1 MSKALDY
8 LQSRRVDFVKI
19 TENTMQPAI
28 FIEALKQARA
38 RGLRTSGHVPVQLT
52 LDQMFDAGLGTV
64 EHQSYLLRGAT
75 PREAELTAQVAA
87 GKMSSREAMRA
98 SLESYDEA
106 TARAT
111 YRRMA
116 RAGTAIV
123 PTLIGS
129 QATAYLDQDDHA
141 HDPYLAYI
149 GKGIRATYDW
159 RVQRAARDDAIAY
172 RHTVF
177 EKAASQ
183 LPLLEQEGVSII
195 AGTDA
200 GFLNSFDYP
209 GQGLHDELGIFVRY
223 GLTPQQALKAAVLA
237 GPRFLGKQER
247 YGAVEAGK
255 AADLLVLDA
264 DPLKDIAATRK
275 IRLVVSHGKPYD
287 RAQLDAMLAGI
298 KRWVDEHPA
307 PAQ

>member
-1 MSKALDY
+1 
-8 LQSRRVDFVKI
+8 
-19 TENTMQPAI
+19 
-28 FIEALKQARA
+28 
-38 RGLRTSGHVPVQLT
+38 VPVQLT
-52 LDQMFDAGLGTV
+52 LDEMFNAGLGTV

-87 GKMSSREAMRA
+87 GTMTGREAMRA
-98 SLESYDEA
+98 SVESYDEA

-116 RAGTAIV
+116 AAGTSIV

-149 GKGIRATYDW
+149 GKGILATYDW
-159 RVQRAARDDAIAY
+159 RVQRAAKDDANAIAY
-172 RHTVF
+172 RHAVY
-177 EKAASQ
+177 EKAAAQ

-209 GQGLHDELGIFVRY
+209 GQGLHDELGIFVKY

-255 AADLLVLDA
+255 TADLLVLDA
-264 DPLKDIAATRK
+264 DPLQDIAATRK
-275 IRLVVSHGKPYD
+275 IRMVVSHGKPYD
-287 RAQLDAMLAGI
+287 RAQLDAMLANI
-298 KRWVDEHPA
+298 KRWVEQHPA
-307 PAQ
+307 P